1 MSLVISDEFL
11 KASQMSESE
20 LKIEVAI
27 MLFQQKRLSLGKAS
41 ELAQM
46 NRFQFEKIL
55 KQRNIPT
62 YTYDVEDLEIDLKNL
77 QELGRLDSSSQ

>member
-20 LKIEVAI
+20 LKLEIAI
-27 MLFQQKRLSLGKAS
+27 MLFQQQRLSLGKAS

-46 NRFQFEKIL
+46 NRFQFEQIL
-55 KQRNIPT
+55 KDRNIPA
-62 YTYDVEDLEIDLKNL
+62 YTYDVEDLAIDLKNL
-77 QELGRLDSSSQ
+77 QELGRI

>member
-20 LKIEVAI
+20 LKLEIAI
-27 MLFQQKRLSLGKAS
+27 LLFQQQRLSLGKAS
-41 ELAQM
+41 ELAQI
-46 NRFQFEKIL
+46 NRFQFEQIL
-55 KQRNIPT
+55 KDRKIPA

-77 QELGRLDSSSQ
+77 QELGRI